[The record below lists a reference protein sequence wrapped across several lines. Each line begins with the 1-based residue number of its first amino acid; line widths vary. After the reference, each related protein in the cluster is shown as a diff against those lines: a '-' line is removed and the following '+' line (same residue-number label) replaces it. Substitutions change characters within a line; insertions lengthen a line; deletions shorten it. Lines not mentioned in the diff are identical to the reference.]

1 MNGILKRVIVLLT
14 VIALV
19 AVPCMT
25 CFAEGLEQDDD
36 IIAGK
41 MAGDALVARPLGL
54 CATVIG
60 GAIFVVSL
68 PFSALGG
75 NTKPAYDYLLANPF
89 KFTFNRP
96 LGEF

>member
-1 MNGILKRVIVLLT
+1 MKRILRHFIVLLT
-14 VIALV
+14 AIALV

-25 CFAEGLEQDDD
+25 CFAQELEQDSDV
-36 IIAGK
+36 IAGK
-41 MAGDALVARPLGL
+41 MTGDALVARPLGL
-54 CATVIG
+54 AATIIG

-75 NTKPAYDYLLANPF
+75 NTEPAFNYLLADPF
-89 KFTFNRP
+89 AFTFKRP

>member
-14 VIALV
+14 AIALV

-75 NTKPAYDYLLANPF
+75 NTKPAYDSLLVNPF
-89 KFTFNRP
+89 KFTFSRP

>member
-1 MNGILKRVIVLLT
+1 MKRIRKRMVVLLT
-14 VIALV
+14 VLALV
-19 AVPCMT
+19 VVPSMS
-25 CFAEGLEQDDD
+25 CFAQDLEHDDD

-41 MAGDALVARPLGL
+41 MAGDALVVRPLGL

-60 GAIFVVSL
+60 GVVFVVSL

-75 NTKPAYDYLLANPF
+75 NTASAYKYLLADPF
-89 KFTFNRP
+89 KFTFSRP

>member
-1 MNGILKRVIVLLT
+1 MNGIRKHMIVLLT
-14 VIALV
+14 VLALV
-19 AVPCMT
+19 AVPCT
-25 CFAEGLEQDDD
+25 SCFAQDLQHDKD

-60 GAIFVVSL
+60 GALFVVSL

-75 NTKPAYDYLLANPF
+75 NTHSAFKYLLADPF
-89 KFTFNRP
+89 KFTFDRP